1 MNNDANEMKE
11 IPAGAQPV
19 ADTPAKVP
27 NRSPRR
33 RARELA
39 VQGIYEWRV
48 GGQEYAAIE
57 AHLAEHEGFREEFK
71 RADRALFELL
81 LRGTLRNRDELFVL
95 IAPLV
100 DRPLAEL
107 SPIEASILLLGTF
120 ELVHQPETPYRVII
134 NEAIELAKTFGG
146 TDGHKYVNGVLDK
159 LAPKLRAPE
168 VAANQGR
175 RG

>member
-1 MNNDANEMKE
+1 MSDKPQGLPE
-11 IPAGAQPV
+11 GAQPAAPV
-19 ADTPAKVP
+19 KAP

-39 VQGIYEWRV
+39 VQGLYEWRV
-48 GGQEYAAIE
+48 GGQEFAAIE
-57 AHLAEHEGFREEFK
+57 AHLAEHEGFRDEFK
-71 RADRALFELL
+71 RADRALFETL
-81 LRGTLRNRDELFVL
+81 LRGTLRTRDELFAL

-100 DRPLAEL
+100 DRDISDL
-107 SPIEASILLLGTF
+107 SPIETSVLLLGTY
-120 ELVHQPETPYRVII
+120 ELLHQPETPYRVII

-159 LAPKLRAPE
+159 LAPKLRAAE
-168 VAANQGR
+168 VAANQNR

>member
-1 MNNDANEMKE
+1 MSIDQNS
-11 IPAGAQPV
+11 IPEGAQPI
-19 ADTPAKVP
+19 AAPKAA

-39 VQGIYEWRV
+39 VQGLYEWRV
-48 GGQEYAAIE
+48 GGQDFLAIQ

-71 RADRALFELL
+71 RADRALFETL
-81 LRGTLRNRDELFVL
+81 LRGTLLTRDELFAL
-95 IAPLV
+95 IAPHI
-100 DRPLAEL
+100 DRPVEEL
-107 SPIEASILLLGTF
+107 SPIETSVLLLGAY
-120 ELVHQPETPYRVII
+120 ELAHQPETPYRVII

-175 RG
+175 RA

>member
-1 MNNDANEMKE
+1 MSSHQ
-11 IPAGAQPV
+11 IPEGAKPADV
-19 ADTPAKVP
+19 AKAP

-39 VQGIYEWRV
+39 VQGLYEWRV
-48 GGQEYAAIE
+48 GGQDCAAIE
-57 AHLAEHEGFREEFK
+57 AHLVEHEGFKEEFK
-71 RADRALFELL
+71 RADRALFETL
-81 LRGTLRNRDELFVL
+81 LRGTLDKRDELFAL
-95 IAPLV
+95 IAPYV
-100 DRPLAEL
+100 DRDLSDL
-107 SPIEASILLLGTF
+107 SPIETSVLLLGTY
-120 ELVHQPETPYRVII
+120 ELAHQPQTPYRVII

-168 VAANQGR
+168 VAANQQNR